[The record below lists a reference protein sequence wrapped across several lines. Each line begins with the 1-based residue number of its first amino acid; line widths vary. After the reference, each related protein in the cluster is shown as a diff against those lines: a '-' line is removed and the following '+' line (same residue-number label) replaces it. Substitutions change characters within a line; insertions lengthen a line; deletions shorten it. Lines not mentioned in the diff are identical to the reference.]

1 MQTIHA
7 TPLRTNEFLTSAEKS
22 AANDESSAKPQSP
35 VSPVLTKETLA
46 EMLSCSERQVEKLVI
61 AGELPQPFFIG
72 NSPRWM
78 RTWIYDF
85 LAELKPGMRLGATS
99 TRYGAR
105 ARQ

>member
-7 TPLRTNEFLTSAEKS
+7 TPLRTNELLTPGAKS
-22 AANDESSAKPQSP
+22 AANDESSAKPQAP
-35 VSPVLTKETLA
+35 VSPVLTKDALA
-46 EMLSCSERQVEKLVI
+46 EMLSCSERQIEKLVT

-99 TRYGAR
+99 IRYGAR